1 MELLH
6 LKYFCKVARLQHMT
20 HAAEELHIAQPALSK
35 SIKMLETELGVSLFD
50 RTGRYITLNEY
61 GRTFLKHV
69 EKALQSLEDA
79 TREVHDLA
87 TGTVGYIKL
96 AFPVGSHIVPNLITA
111 FREQYPDIHFQLLQ
125 HYEENVKPEFD
136 LCISSLP
143 LNYEHIQST
152 PLVTEQIF
160 LAVPKGHALAHRS
173 SIALSEAAYE
183 HFIGLRHGHSLREMT
198 DDYCHMAG
206 FKPQHIFESDDPATV
221 RGLIRAG
228 QGVAFIPAVSWE
240 GSTGPDISLLPIH
253 SPICQRTIGI
263 SWRGDHYLSRAALV
277 FREFTIEFFANAS
290 DEAPSP

>member
-69 EKALQSLEDA
+69 EQALQSLEDA

-111 FREQYPDIHFQLLQ
+111 FREKYPDIHFQLLQ

-143 LNYEHIQST
+143 QNYEHMQSI
-152 PLVTEQIF
+152 PLVTEEIF
-160 LAVPKGHALAHRS
+160 LAVPKGHALADRS
-173 SIALSEAAYE
+173 SIALSEAAHE
-183 HFIGLRHGHSLREMT
+183 HFIGLRHGHSLRETT

-206 FKPQHIFESDDPATV
+206 FKPKHIFESDDPATV

-240 GSTGPDISLLPIH
+240 GSTGPDISLVPIH
-253 SPICQRTIGI
+253 TPICQRTIGI

-277 FREFTIEFFANAS
+277 FREFTIEFFGNAS
-290 DEAPSP
+290 DL